1 MKGSWTTPDRRT
13 YTGMKDFDLKVG
25 DEVIFP
31 ENTTESGMKSL
42 KGKLLVGKVIGIYP
56 HIFHIEYEIGVAER
70 YMLKRSFPKS
80 AYQIGEISK
89 YESY

>member
-31 ENTTESGMKSL
+31 ENTTERGMKSL
-42 KGKLLVGKVIGIYP
+42 KGK
-56 HIFHIEYEIGVAER
+56 
-70 YMLKRSFPKS
+70 
-80 AYQIGEISK
+80 
-89 YESY
+89 